1 MSRFRLVR
9 DFSGSPFE
17 MFQPVILVVLPSRSI
32 LLLGGGSFKGIFLR
46 QR

>member
-17 MFQPVILVVLPSRSI
+17 MFQPVILVVLPSVPSCYW
-32 LLLGGGSFKGIFLR
+32 GGVVSRGFS
-46 QR
+46 